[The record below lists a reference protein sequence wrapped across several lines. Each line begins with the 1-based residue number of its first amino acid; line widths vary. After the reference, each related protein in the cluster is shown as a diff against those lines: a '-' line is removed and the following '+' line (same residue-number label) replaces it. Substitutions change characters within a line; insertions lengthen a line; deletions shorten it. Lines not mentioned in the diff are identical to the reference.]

1 MPNLNLS
8 KLLKNKKLRSNFG
21 KINTSGNNE
30 KIKYAAML
38 FKKFN
43 KNIIIVA
50 KRVDI
55 ANITDHEINL
65 SLKKIENVNTKKYAK
80 KMELKIIKI
89 IGKKQKFIIKYPKK
103 SVNKE
108 IEKKAEEIL
117 VI

>member
-1 MPNLNLS
+1 
-8 KLLKNKKLRSNFG
+8 
-21 KINTSGNNE
+21 
-30 KIKYAAML
+30 ML